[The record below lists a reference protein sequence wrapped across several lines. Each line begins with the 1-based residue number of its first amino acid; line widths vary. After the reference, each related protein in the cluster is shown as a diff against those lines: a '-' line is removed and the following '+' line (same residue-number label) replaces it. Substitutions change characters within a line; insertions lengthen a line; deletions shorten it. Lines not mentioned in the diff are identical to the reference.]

1 MKSSEIRE
9 RFLKFFEGKGHKLLP
24 GSSLVPADPT
34 VLLTLAGMLQFKP
47 VFLGQEKPTFRRA
60 ATVQKCIRMIDVDN
74 VGKTAR
80 HHTFFEMLGNF
91 SFGDYF
97 KKEAIQF
104 AWELLVKEF
113 KLPVIKLKIAVFEKD
128 DEAYKIWHENI
139 GLPQDIIFRLGE
151 DNNFWSV
158 GPTGPC
164 GPCSEIYYDLGPDH
178 GCGKPDCKPGCD
190 CDRFL
195 EIWNLV
201 FIQYNRNE
209 KGELIPLKQKGIDTG
224 MGLERIAAV
233 LQGVDDNFKTDLFV
247 PLVQKIESLVSAEKL
262 PASIK
267 IIADHIRAITH
278 LIADGIFP
286 SNEGRGYVLRH
297 LIRRAFV
304 HGKYLGMDKPFLFEL
319 SSEVVQ
325 LMKEAYPVL
334 SEKESYIKKIINE
347 EENSFFATLEQGMK
361 YFDELAARHAQ
372 DKIISGREAFKIHD
386 TYGFPI
392 ELTLEFAE
400 KKGLKVLVD
409 EFEKEMEQ
417 QRERARTAGLRAEK
431 KIDLSA
437 LDLSSL
443 PPTNFVGYEK
453 TSEESKILAIFPGQ
467 KLVVLERTAF
477 YGESG
482 GQVGDTGILSWDGKE
497 ALVLNTLISPKGV
510 ILHLV
515 DRTEGLKES
524 IKVKA
529 GIDASK
535 RKATEAHHTAT
546 HLLHKALREILG
558 EEVKQSGSYVG
569 PDKLR
574 FDFTHFHGL
583 SPEELQKVEQLVN
596 LKIKEKLKV
605 EVMQKSYSEA
615 IKMGAMALFGEKY
628 GEKVRVLKIGDYSLE
643 LCGGTHVKS
652 TSDLLFFKIISESAV
667 GAGMRR
673 IEALAGQVAKVYI
686 IYRAK
691 SLRDEVE
698 ELIRRYR
705 LLQVEKERL
714 GGTKSMETN
723 IFEIEVTELESLSKA
738 VDNQDAINV
747 NKFLDH
753 LCGRVDW
760 LKERMV
766 KAEKEIESFKLK
778 KTQSEARS
786 FVVEAKEIAGKKVL
800 LKEFKDYNL
809 DMLRTLS
816 DALQSDLKSCVL
828 VLASA
833 NAGKVNFL
841 ITATPDLV
849 PKGVSAKDL
858 AAKFAE
864 IIQGRS
870 GGKESKAE
878 GGGKDPARIQEG
890 LNAVVGLLGG

>member
-9 RFLKFFEGKGHKLLP
+9 KYLKFFEAKGHKVLP
-24 GSSLVPADPT
+24 GSSLVPTDPT

-47 VFLGQEKPTFRRA
+47 VFLGQEKPSFRRVT
-60 ATVQKCIRMIDVDN
+60 TVQKCIRMIDVDN

-104 AWELLVKEF
+104 AWELLIKEF
-113 KLPVIKLKIAVFEKD
+113 KLPITKLKIAVYEKD
-128 DEAYKIWHENI
+128 DEAFKIWHENI
-139 GLPQDIIFRLGE
+139 GLPQEIIFRLGE

-164 GPCSEIYYDLGPDH
+164 GPCSEIYYDLGPDY

-195 EIWNLV
+195 EVWNLV
-201 FIQYNRNE
+201 FIQYNRDE

-247 PLVQKIESLVSAEKL
+247 PLVQKIESQVSAEKL

-267 IIADHIRAITH
+267 IIADHIRAMTH
-278 LIADGIFP
+278 LIADGVFP
-286 SNEGRGYVLRH
+286 SNEGRGYILRR

-319 SSEVVQ
+319 SSEVVR
-325 LMKEAYPVL
+325 LMKDAYPVL

-361 YFDELAARHAQ
+361 YFDELAARHDR
-372 DKIISGREAFKIHD
+372 DKVISGREAFKIHD

-409 EFEKEMEQ
+409 EFEKEMER
-417 QRERARTAGLRAEK
+417 QRERARTAGLQAEK
-431 KIDLSA
+431 KIDLST

-453 TSEESKILAIFPGQ
+453 TSEESKVLAIFPGQ
-467 KLVVLERTAF
+467 KLVVLERTPF

-497 ALVLNTLISPKGV
+497 ALVLNTFVSPKGV
-510 ILHLV
+510 ILHLL
-515 DRTEGLKES
+515 DRVEGLKENV
-524 IKVKA
+524 KVKA

-558 EEVKQSGSYVG
+558 EEIKQSGSYVG

-596 LKIKEKLKV
+596 SKIKAKLKV
-605 EVMQKSYSEA
+605 EVLQKSYNDA
-615 IKMGAMALFGEKY
+615 LKMGATALFGEKY
-628 GEKVRVLKIGDYSLE
+628 GEKVRVLKAGEYSLE

-673 IEALAGQVAKVYI
+673 IEALAGQIAKVYI

-691 SLRDEVE
+691 SLRDEVD
-698 ELIRRYR
+698 ELIRKYR

-714 GGTKSMETN
+714 GGIKSMETN
-723 IFEIEVTELESLSKA
+723 IFEIEVTELESLLKA
-738 VDNQDAINV
+738 VDNQDAVNV
-747 NKFLDH
+747 DKILDH

-766 KAEKEIESFKLK
+766 KAEKEIEALKLK
-778 KTQSEARS
+778 KIQSEARS

-800 LKEFKDYNL
+800 LKEFKDYNM

-816 DALQSDLKSCVL
+816 DALQSELKSCVL

-841 ITATPDLV
+841 ITVTADLV
-849 PKGVSAKDL
+849 QKGFSAKNM
-858 AAKFAE
+858 AEKFAE

-878 GGGKDPARIQEG
+878 GGGKDPTRIQEG
-890 LNAVVGLLGG
+890 LAAVAGRLR

>member
-9 RFLKFFEGKGHKLLP
+9 KYLKFFEAKGHKVLP
-24 GSSLVPADPT
+24 GSSLVPTDPT

-47 VFLGQEKPTFRRA
+47 VFLGQEKPSFRRVT
-60 ATVQKCIRMIDVDN
+60 TVQKCIRMIDVDN

-104 AWELLVKEF
+104 AWELLIKEF
-113 KLPVIKLKIAVFEKD
+113 KLPITRLKIAVYEKD
-128 DEAYKIWHENI
+128 DEAFKIWHENI
-139 GLPQDIIFRLGE
+139 GLPQEIIFRLGE

-164 GPCSEIYYDLGPDH
+164 GPCSEIYYDLGPDY

-195 EIWNLV
+195 EVWNLV
-201 FIQYNRNE
+201 FIQYNRDE

-247 PLVQKIESLVSAEKL
+247 PLVQKIESLVLAEKL

-267 IIADHIRAITH
+267 IIADHIRAMTH
-278 LIADGIFP
+278 LIADGVFP
-286 SNEGRGYVLRH
+286 SNEGRGYVLRR

-319 SSEVVQ
+319 SSEVVR

-361 YFDELAARHAQ
+361 YFDELAARHDR
-372 DKIISGREAFKIHD
+372 DKVISGREAFKIHD

-409 EFEKEMEQ
+409 EFEKEMER
-417 QRERARTAGLRAEK
+417 QRERARTAGLQAEK
-431 KIDLSA
+431 KIDLST

-453 TSEESKILAIFPGQ
+453 TSEESKVLAIFPGQ
-467 KLVVLERTAF
+467 KLVVLERTPF

-497 ALVLNTLISPKGV
+497 ALVLNTFVSPKGV
-510 ILHLV
+510 ILHLL
-515 DRTEGLKES
+515 DRVEGLKENV
-524 IKVKA
+524 KVKA

-558 EEVKQSGSYVG
+558 EEIKQSGSYVG

-596 LKIKEKLKV
+596 SKIKAKLKV
-605 EVMQKSYSEA
+605 EVLQKSYNDA
-615 IKMGAMALFGEKY
+615 LKMGATALFGEKY
-628 GEKVRVLKIGDYSLE
+628 GEKVRVLKAGEYSLE

-673 IEALAGQVAKVYI
+673 IEALAGQIAKVYI

-691 SLRDEVE
+691 SLRDEVD
-698 ELIRRYR
+698 ELIRKYR

-714 GGTKSMETN
+714 GGIKSMETN
-723 IFEIEVTELESLSKA
+723 IFEIEVTELESLLKA
-738 VDNQDAINV
+738 VDNQDAVNV
-747 NKFLDH
+747 DKILDH

-766 KAEKEIESFKLK
+766 KAEKEIEALKLK
-778 KTQSEARS
+778 KIQSEARS

-800 LKEFKDYNL
+800 LKEFKDYNM

-816 DALQSDLKSCVL
+816 DALQSELKSCVL

-841 ITATPDLV
+841 ITVTADLV
-849 PKGVSAKDL
+849 QKGFSAKNM
-858 AAKFAE
+858 AEKFAE

-878 GGGKDPARIQEG
+878 GGGKDPTRIQEG
-890 LNAVVGLLGG
+890 LAAVAGRLR